1 MMQRNFND
9 ADEKAWG
16 LGASFYFGLIGV
28 PDLSLALRYSEGYDR
43 RDPVASSSRG
53 DRRELNATVD
63 YRLRLGLLRGFWLR
77 GRFGW
82 GHVEGA
88 RRDSLEGRVVLRY
101 DFDLL

>member
-9 ADEKAWG
+9 ANEKAWG
-16 LGASFYFGLIGV
+16 VGGSFYFGLIGV

-43 RDPVASSSRG
+43 QDSTGSKLG
-53 DRRELNATVD
+53 DRRELNATID
-63 YRLRLGLLRGFWLR
+63 YQLRLGLLRGFWLR

-82 GHVEGA
+82 GHVEDT

-101 DFDLL
+101 EFQVL